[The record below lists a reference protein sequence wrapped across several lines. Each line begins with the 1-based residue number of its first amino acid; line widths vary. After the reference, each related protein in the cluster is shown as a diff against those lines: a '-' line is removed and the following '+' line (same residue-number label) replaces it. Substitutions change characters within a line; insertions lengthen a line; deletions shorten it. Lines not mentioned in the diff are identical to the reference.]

1 MSDALWIIVIAVLT
15 GLVNAWLGVFLV
27 LRRQAM
33 LGDAI
38 SHSVLFGLVAA
49 FLLSGSRETLPMFAG
64 ALAAGLLTA
73 WLSSVLER
81 RGGVSADASMGVV
94 FTTLFALGVILISSQ
109 AGQIDLD
116 QECVLYGE
124 IAFAPLDVISMGGM
138 DLGPRAFW
146 SLLAVAAPTLA
157 LILIALPRLQA
168 LSFDARH
175 AAALGL
181 NIGLWHFLLM
191 ALTALSAV
199 ASFDAVGAILVVA
212 MLVLPALSA
221 WRMARGLGGMLVW
234 ASVYAVL
241 ASLSGY
247 AFAVWLDVSISASI
261 GVAGGILLLITLL
274 FLGPQ
279 AMLRSPPRPAD
290 DAVASSLSDLS
301 G

>member
-1 MSDALWIIVIAVLT
+1 MSDAAWIIVIAILT

-64 ALAAGLLTA
+64 ALATGLLTA
-73 WLSSVLER
+73 WLSGFLER

-124 IAFAPLDVISMGGM
+124 IAFAPLDVVSLGGAE
-138 DLGPRAFW
+138 LGPRAFW
-146 SLLAVAAPTLA
+146 TLLAVAVPTLA
-157 LILIALPRLQA
+157 LILIALPRLRA

-181 NIGLWHFLLM
+181 QVGLWHILLM

-221 WRMARGLGGMLVW
+221 WRMARSLEGMLVW

-261 GVAGGILLLITLL
+261 GVAGGVLLLVTLL

-279 AMLRSPPRPAD
+279 AMLRKP
-290 DAVASSLSDLS
+290 SSQATGTVTALRD
-301 G
+301 

>member
-1 MSDALWIIVIAVLT
+1 MSDVLWIIAIAILT

-49 FLLSGSRETLPMFAG
+49 FLLSGTRDALPMFAG
-64 ALAAGLLTA
+64 ALATGLLTA
-73 WLSSVLER
+73 WLSGFLER

-94 FTTLFALGVILISSQ
+94 FTTLFALGVIMISAQ

-124 IAFAPLDVISMGGM
+124 IAFAPLDVISMGGQ

-146 SLLAVAAPTLA
+146 TLLMVAVPTLA
-157 LILIALPRLQA
+157 FILLALPRLRA
-168 LSFDARH
+168 LSFDAAH

-181 NIGLWHFLLM
+181 QVGLLHLGLM
-191 ALTALSAV
+191 SLTALAAV

-212 MLVLPALSA
+212 MMVLPGLSA
-221 WRMARGLGGMLVW
+221 WRLSRSLEGMLGW

-241 ASLSGY
+241 ASLLGY
-247 AFAVWLDVSISASI
+247 GLAALLDVSISASI
-261 GVAGGILLLITLL
+261 AVMGGVLLLLTLL

-279 AMLRSPPRPAD
+279 AMLRGAR
-290 DAVASSLSDLS
+290 
-301 G
+301 

>member
-1 MSDALWIIVIAVLT
+1 MSDALWILAIAVLT

-49 FLLSGSRETLPMFAG
+49 FLLSGTRDALPMFVG
-64 ALAAGLLTA
+64 ALGTGLLTA
-73 WLSSVLER
+73 WLSGFLER
-81 RGGVSADASMGVV
+81 RGGVAADASMGVV
-94 FTTLFALGVILISSQ
+94 FTTLFALGVILISAQ

-124 IAFAPLDVISMGGM
+124 IAFAPLDVISMGGT

-146 SLLAVAAPTLA
+146 TLLLVAVPTLA
-157 LILIALPRLQA
+157 FLLLALPRLRA
-168 LSFDARH
+168 LSFDPAH

-181 NIGLWHFLLM
+181 QVGLLHLLLM
-191 ALTALSAV
+191 SLTALAAV

-212 MLVLPALSA
+212 MMVLPGLSA
-221 WRMARGLGGMLVW
+221 WQLSRSVEGMLAW

-241 ASLSGY
+241 ASLLGY
-247 AFAVWLDVSISASI
+247 AMATWLDVSISASI
-261 GVAGGILLLITLL
+261 GVMGGVLLVLTLL
-274 FLGPQ
+274 FLGPR
-279 AMLRSPPRPAD
+279 ALLRKVP
-290 DAVASSLSDLS
+290 
-301 G
+301 

>member
-1 MSDALWIIVIAVLT
+1 MSDALWILAIAVLT

-49 FLLSGSRETLPMFAG
+49 FLLSGSRAALPMFTG
-64 ALAAGLLTA
+64 ALATGLLTA
-73 WLSSVLER
+73 WLSGVLER
-81 RGGVSADASMGVV
+81 RGGVAADASMGVV
-94 FTTLFALGVILISSQ
+94 FTTLFALGVILISAQ
-109 AGQIDLD
+109 AGHIDLD

-124 IAFAPLDVISMGGM
+124 IAFTPLDVISMGGLT
-138 DLGPRAFW
+138 LGPRAFW
-146 SLLAVAAPTLA
+146 TLLLVAIPALA
-157 LILIALPRLQA
+157 FILLGLPRLRA
-168 LSFDARH
+168 LSFDAAH

-181 NIGLWHFLLM
+181 PVGLLHLGLM
-191 ALTALSAV
+191 SLTALAAV

-212 MLVLPALSA
+212 MMVLPALSA
-221 WRMARGLGGMLVW
+221 WRLARSLEAMLVW

-241 ASLSGY
+241 SSLLGY

-261 GVAGGILLLITLL
+261 AVMGGVLLLLTLL

-279 AMLRSPPRPAD
+279 ALLRR
-290 DAVASSLSDLS
+290 AS
-301 G
+301 